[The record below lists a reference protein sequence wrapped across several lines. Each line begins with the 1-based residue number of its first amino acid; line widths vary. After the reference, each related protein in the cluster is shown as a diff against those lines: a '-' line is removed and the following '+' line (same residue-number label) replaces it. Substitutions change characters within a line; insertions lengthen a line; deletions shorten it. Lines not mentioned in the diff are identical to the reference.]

1 MKRFL
6 VCMISLL
13 AVGVGGMKAQV
24 MDNADVNARWSK
36 TTINVKNG
44 GQAPDVVKLLRAFNE
59 AMPTWVVREVLKQ
72 ADHPAKGT
80 RQSGTAS
87 VLEGKEDDD
96 FRIFIDRKNG
106 YADLASQT
114 DVDQMSACVWRKE
127 NGHRIFAV
135 SLYEQHVMPQ
145 HLLCWYDYD
154 PQTQKMTPAKS
165 PLEAFEPDVKGTD
178 IGWNLPMTGTDFTI
192 TEYYVG
198 LPAVTHVYKWD
209 RKQFHFDHT
218 EMPDFEYRL
227 SADSK
232 STERISQGNAWSHY
246 CIMDLTGEGRPLL
259 AFCNF
264 YDGEIGDM
272 MLIGEFKSDRVAL
285 GTMTQDGEKLNVF
298 RGPKHRNGEDQVIVV
313 HRDMAGGLWYN
324 VVLGNLVQYLVCDLP
339 NFADPDAGRT
349 VKVTA
354 GFGGETTDIIGQ
366 LGEWIDLSKLWRWR
380 PIEIKEGEEE
390 AP

>member
-1 MKRFL
+1 
-6 VCMISLL
+6 
-13 AVGVGGMKAQV
+13 MKAQL
-24 MDNADVNARWSK
+24 MDNADVNARWHK

-44 GQAPDVVKLLRAFNE
+44 GQAPDVVKLLRAFNQ
-59 AMPTWVVREVLKQ
+59 AMPTWVVGEVLKQ
-72 ADHPAKGT
+72 ADRPAKGT

-87 VLEGKEDDD
+87 IWDGEEEDD
-96 FRIFIDRKNG
+96 FRILIDRRNG

-114 DVDQMSACVWRKE
+114 DVNQMSCCVWRKD

-135 SLYEQHVMPQ
+135 SLYEQHVKPQ
-145 HLLCWYDYD
+145 NLLCWYDYD

-178 IGWNLPMTGTDFTI
+178 IGWCLPMTGTDFTI
-192 TEYYVG
+192 AEYYVG
-198 LPAVTHVYKWD
+198 LPVVTHVYKWD
-209 RKQFHFDHT
+209 RKEFRFDHT
-218 EMPDFEYRL
+218 EMADFEYL
-227 SADSK
+227 LAADSK
-232 STERISQGNAWSHY
+232 EKQRISQGNAWSHY
-246 CIMDLTGEGRPLL
+246 CIMDLTGAGRPLL

-272 MLIGEFKSDRVAL
+272 MLVGEFKADRVAL
-285 GTMTQDGEKLNVF
+285 GTMTRDGEKLNVF

-339 NFADPDAGRT
+339 NFADPDAGHT

-354 GFGGETTDIIGQ
+354 GFGHETTDIIGQ

-380 PIEIKEGEEE
+380 PIDIKEGEEE
-390 AP
+390 DP

>member
-6 VCMISLL
+6 VYMISML

-87 VLEGKEDDD
+87 IWDGKDEDD
-96 FRIFIDRKNG
+96 FRILIDKKNG

-114 DVDQMSACVWRKE
+114 DVDQMSACVWRKD

-135 SLYEQHVMPQ
+135 SLYEQHGMPQ

-165 PLEAFEPDVKGTD
+165 PLETFEPDVKHRMEPADDGHGLHHHGVLCGT
-178 IGWNLPMTGTDFTI
+178 
-192 TEYYVG
+192 
-198 LPAVTHVYKWD
+198 
-209 RKQFHFDHT
+209 
-218 EMPDFEYRL
+218 
-227 SADSK
+227 S
-232 STERISQGNAWSHY
+232 
-246 CIMDLTGEGRPLL
+246 GRH
-259 AFCNF
+259 AC
-264 YDGEIGDM
+264 
-272 MLIGEFKSDRVAL
+272 V
-285 GTMTQDGEKLNVF
+285 
-298 RGPKHRNGEDQVIVV
+298 
-313 HRDMAGGLWYN
+313 
-324 VVLGNLVQYLVCDLP
+324 
-339 NFADPDAGRT
+339 
-349 VKVTA
+349 
-354 GFGGETTDIIGQ
+354 
-366 LGEWIDLSKLWRWR
+366 
-380 PIEIKEGEEE
+380 
-390 AP
+390 

>member
-1 MKRFL
+1 
-6 VCMISLL
+6 
-13 AVGVGGMKAQV
+13 
-24 MDNADVNARWSK
+24 
-36 TTINVKNG
+36 
-44 GQAPDVVKLLRAFNE
+44 
-59 AMPTWVVREVLKQ
+59 
-72 ADHPAKGT
+72 
-80 RQSGTAS
+80 
-87 VLEGKEDDD
+87 
-96 FRIFIDRKNG
+96 
-106 YADLASQT
+106 
-114 DVDQMSACVWRKE
+114 
-127 NGHRIFAV
+127 
-135 SLYEQHVMPQ
+135 
-145 HLLCWYDYD
+145 
-154 PQTQKMTPAKS
+154 
-165 PLEAFEPDVKGTD
+165 
-178 IGWNLPMTGTDFTI
+178 
-192 TEYYVG
+192 
-198 LPAVTHVYKWD
+198 
-209 RKQFHFDHT
+209 
-218 EMPDFEYRL
+218 MPDFEYRL

-298 RGPKHRNGEDQVIVV
+298 RGPKHRNGEDQIIVV

-354 GFGGETTDIIGQ
+354 GFGGETTDIIDQ